1 MAKSKLD
8 TKLMSWE
15 KAGLIDSAQVEKI
28 RSYEASLPESSWVLS
43 SLLILGTLIVG
54 IGVISLVAS
63 NWDQIP
69 NYAKLSVNFLTLG
82 AIGYRIYVADQQA
95 KPILYDSLIFGL
107 MIMVLAS
114 IGLISQ
120 IYHTGG
126 KLYQAIL
133 FWSVALGPLAF
144 MSLRPIIAKIWLG
157 GFLAAGLWG
166 IVDSQSLKIFF
177 DENIY
182 ALAFTTPLLCLAGTV
197 VSRFISQ
204 ILPGQSEPGV
214 TVALRFW
221 TAVTGLTAIGVAETV
236 GQISEYND
244 KAYGFSGF
252 ILGYAL
258 LGVSILG
265 ILRAGTYNRIQRNL
279 MLIMLL
285 AFSLPFH
292 AVSLGIR
299 NQFAYSGMT
308 LATLAIAGVLV
319 ATLHDKKVFQWILGL
334 MALRFLIFYF
344 QAIGGLATTGF
355 GLILSGGVVIGI
367 ALLWNKYRK
376 TIAAWAEGFAR

>member
-1 MAKSKLD
+1 MTKSKLD
-8 TKLMSWE
+8 TKLMNWE
-15 KAGLIDSAQVEKI
+15 KAGLIDGDQIEKI
-28 RSYEASLPESSWVLS
+28 RAYEASLPESSWVLS

-69 NYAKLSVNFLTLG
+69 NYVKLSVNFLALG
-82 AIGYRIYVADQQA
+82 AIGFRIYVADQQG

-107 MIMVLAS
+107 MMMVLAS

-133 FWSVALGPLAF
+133 FWSLALGPLAF

-166 IVDSQSLKIFF
+166 IVDSQSLKVFF

-182 ALAFTTPLLCLAGTV
+182 ALAFTTPLLCLSGTV
-197 VSRFISQ
+197 VSRYVSQ

-221 TAVTGLTAIGVAETV
+221 TAVTGLTAIGVAETA
-236 GQISEYND
+236 GQISRYND
-244 KAYGFSGF
+244 KTYGFGGF
-252 ILGYAL
+252 VLGYAL
-258 LGVSILG
+258 LAVSIFG

-279 MLIMLL
+279 MLLMLF

-299 NQFAYSGMT
+299 NQFAFSGMT
-308 LATLAIAGVLV
+308 LATLAIAGILV

-344 QAIGGLATTGF
+344 QAIGGLAMTGF
-355 GLILSGGVVIGI
+355 GLIVSGGVVIGI
-367 ALLWNKYRK
+367 GLLWNKYRK
-376 TIAAWAEGFAR
+376 TIAIWAEGIAR

>member
-1 MAKSKLD
+1 MANSKLD
-8 TKLMSWE
+8 TKLISWE
-15 KAGLIDSAQVEKI
+15 KAGLIDESQVRKI
-28 RSYEASLPESSWVLS
+28 REHEAALPESSWVLS

-69 NYAKLSVNFLTLG
+69 NFVKLSANFLVL
-82 AIGYRIYVADQQA
+82 AFVGYRIYIADQEQ

-107 MIMVLAS
+107 MILVLAS

-126 KLYQAIL
+126 KLYQAVL
-133 FWSVALGPLAF
+133 FWSVALAPLAF

-166 IVDSQSLKIFF
+166 IIDSSSLKIFF

-182 ALAFTTPLLCLAGTV
+182 ALAFTTPILCLSGAI
-197 VSRFISQ
+197 VSRYISQ
-204 ILPGQSEPGV
+204 IPPGQSEPGV

-221 TAVTGLTAIGVAETV
+221 TAVTGLSAIGVAETV
-236 GQISEYND
+236 GQISRYND
-244 KAYGFSGF
+244 KTYGFSGF
-252 ILGYAL
+252 VLGYAL
-258 LGVSILG
+258 LAVSIFG
-265 ILRAGTYNRIQRNL
+265 ILRAGTYNRVQRNL
-279 MLIMLL
+279 MLLMLL
-285 AFSLPFH
+285 FFSLPFH
-292 AVSLGIR
+292 AISIGVR
-299 NQFAYSGMT
+299 NQFAYSSMT
-308 LATLAIAGVLV
+308 LATLSIAGILV

-334 MALRFLIFYF
+334 IALRFLIFYF

-355 GLILSGGVVIGI
+355 GLIVSGGVVIGI
-367 ALLWNKYRK
+367 GLLWNKYRK
-376 TIAAWAEGFAR
+376 SIATWAEGIAR

>member
-8 TKLMSWE
+8 SKLMHWE
-15 KAGLIDSAQVEKI
+15 KAGLIDAAQIEKI
-28 RSYEASLPESSWVLS
+28 RAYEASLPESSWVLS

-63 NWDQIP
+63 NWNQIP
-69 NYAKLSVNFLTLG
+69 NFVKLSVNFLVLG
-82 AIGYRIYVADQQA
+82 AIGFRIYIADQQA

-107 MIMVLAS
+107 MMMVLAS

-133 FWSVALGPLAF
+133 FWSLAMGPLSF
-144 MSLRPIIAKIWLG
+144 MSLRPIIAKLWLG
-157 GFLAAGLWG
+157 GFLTAGLWG
-166 IVDSQSLKIFF
+166 IVDSQSLKVFF

-182 ALAFTTPLLCLAGTV
+182 ALAFTTPLLCFAGTV

-221 TAVTGLTAIGVAETV
+221 TAITGLSAIGVAETV
-236 GQISEYND
+236 GQISRYND
-244 KAYGFSGF
+244 KTYGFGGF
-252 ILGYAL
+252 VLGYAL
-258 LGVSILG
+258 LAVSIFG

-279 MLIMLL
+279 MLMMLL

-292 AVSLGIR
+292 AVSIGVR

-367 ALLWNKYRK
+367 GLLWNKYR
-376 TIAAWAEGFAR
+376 TAIATWAEGFAR